1 VRALLLAAA
10 WCLACASYPRGTFTA
25 AALEPLP
32 LALEVVAERVEGRA
46 CGVPESGYDRALE
59 HALSLAPGADALAD
73 VSWSFER
80 FCIIVRGKAVRVVR
94 PPAPDS

>member
-1 VRALLLAAA
+1 MRALLLAAA
-10 WCLACASYPRGTFTA
+10 CSLACASYPRGSFSA
-25 AALEPLP
+25 AAVEPLP

-73 VSWSFER
+73 ASWSFER
-80 FCIIVRGKAVRVVR
+80 FCVVVRGKAVRVAR
-94 PPAPDS
+94 PPAPGS